1 MAYKTERNAILS
13 KSKIYYFRGDIM
25 ISYWSLS
32 NGARLVVEEIP
43 HVRSAAIGIY
53 IGVGSRHE
61 PDGMKGASHF
71 IEHMLF
77 KGTEGLSARDIAEK
91 FEGIGGQLNAFTS
104 KEYTC
109 VYARILDENI
119 DLASDMMFDMVF
131 NSCFYTRDF
140 ETEKGVVV
148 EEINMTED
156 APDDLIHDR
165 FARRLWLDHPMGSP
179 ILGTLETVKG
189 FSRDDVYGFYQSAY
203 IPSNMIISVA
213 GNVQASAI
221 RDLMENLLSEQS
233 SEKVDFPRINPHD
246 YTGFLDLM
254 EKDTEQVQ
262 ICVGVQGISYKDEGR
277 YAMNVM
283 NSILGGGMSS
293 RLFQK
298 MREELG
304 LAYSIYSY
312 PSNYSDTGAYSI
324 YIGTGQNK
332 IDQCF
337 EALQNQIQ
345 ALVDRGITEEE
356 LDRTR
361 RLIKSSM
368 YLGLESVM
376 NRMSRLGKAI
386 IMYDKIISPEQAIE
400 RVMQVQP
407 EQIQDLAIRLL
418 GDQAISVA
426 AIGPAGVMQEVEK
439 QYQRIW
445 G

>member
-1 MAYKTERNAILS
+1 
-13 KSKIYYFRGDIM
+13 M

-43 HVRSAAIGIY
+43 YVRSAAIGIY

-61 PDGMKGASHF
+61 PAGMKGASHF

-77 KGTEGLSARDIAEK
+77 KGTEKLTARDIAER

-104 KEYTC
+104 KEHTC
-109 VYARILDENI
+109 VYARTLDENI
-119 DLASDMMFDMVF
+119 NMAAQIMFDMVF
-131 NSCFYTRDF
+131 NSRFYHRDF

-148 EEINMTED
+148 EEINMNED

-179 ILGTLETVKG
+179 ILGTLETVTG
-189 FSRDDVYGFYQSAY
+189 FSRDDVYGFYQASY
-203 IPSNMIISVA
+203 IPSNMVISVA

-221 RDLMENLLSEQS
+221 RDLIEELLSEQS
-233 SEKVDFPRINPHD
+233 DDELHFPGSKPNE

-262 ICVGVQGISYKDEGR
+262 ICVGVQGISFNDEQR

-283 NSILGGGMSS
+283 NSIFGGGMSS

-298 MREELG
+298 LREELG

-312 PSNYSDTGAYSI
+312 PSNYSDTGSYSI

-332 IDQCF
+332 IDLCF

-345 ALVDRGITEEE
+345 ALLSQGITEEE

-361 RLIKSSM
+361 KLIKSSM

-386 IMYDKIISPEQAIE
+386 IMYDKIISPEEAIE
-400 RVMQVQP
+400 RVLQVEP
-407 EQIQDLAIRLL
+407 GQIQDLAVRLL
-418 GDQAISVA
+418 GNQAISVA

-439 QYQRIW
+439 QYQAFW

>member
-1 MAYKTERNAILS
+1 
-13 KSKIYYFRGDIM
+13 M
-25 ISYWSLS
+25 IKYWKLS

-43 HVRSAAIGIY
+43 HVRSAAIGVY

-61 PDGMKGASHF
+61 PEGMKGASHF

-77 KGTEGLSARDIAEK
+77 KGTERLSARDIAEK

-109 VYARILDENI
+109 VYARTLDENI
-119 DLASDMMFDMVF
+119 AMATDIIFDMVF
-131 NSCFYTRDF
+131 NSRFNIRDF

-148 EEINMTED
+148 EEINMNED

-165 FARRLWLDHPMGSP
+165 FARRLWFDHPMGSP
-179 ILGTLETVKG
+179 ILGTLDTVSN
-189 FSRDDVYGFYQSAY
+189 FARDEVYSFYKSAY
-203 IPSNMIISVA
+203 VPSNMVISLA
-213 GNVQASAI
+213 GNVSALAL
-221 RDLMENLLSEQS
+221 RDKIEKLLEQQENSE
-233 SEKVDFPRINPHD
+233 VDFSYTNPHD
-246 YTGFLDLM
+246 YHGFMDLM

-262 ICVGVQGISYKDEGR
+262 ICVGVQGMSYNDQSR
-277 YAMNVM
+277 YALNVM
-283 NSILGGGMSS
+283 NSIFGGGMSS

-298 MREELG
+298 LREELG

-332 IDQCF
+332 IVQCF
-337 EALQNQIQ
+337 EALQSQTESIVTQ
-345 ALVDRGITEEE
+345 GITSEE
-356 LDRTR
+356 LERTQ

-376 NRMSRLGKAI
+376 NRMSRLGKSA
-386 IMYDKIISPEQAIE
+386 IMYDEIVSPEEAIQ
-400 RVMQVQP
+400 RVLQVN
-407 EQIQDLAIRLL
+407 EQQIRDLAVRLL
-418 GDQAISVA
+418 GNQPISVA
-426 AIGPAGVMQEVEK
+426 AIGPAAVMIEVEN
-439 QYQRIW
+439 QYNKLW

>member
-1 MAYKTERNAILS
+1 
-13 KSKIYYFRGDIM
+13 M

-32 NGARLVVEEIP
+32 NGAKLVVEEIP

-61 PDGMKGASHF
+61 PAGMKGASHF

-77 KGTEGLSARDIAEK
+77 KGTEDLTARDIAER

-109 VYARILDENI
+109 VYARTLDENI
-119 DLASDMMFDMVF
+119 NMAAEIMFDMVF
-131 NSCFYTRDF
+131 NSRFHSRDF

-148 EEINMTED
+148 EEINMNED

-179 ILGTLETVKG
+179 ILGTLETVTG
-189 FSRDDVYGFYQSAY
+189 FNRDDVYGFYQASY
-203 IPSNMIISVA
+203 IPSNMVISVA

-221 RDLMENLLSEQS
+221 KDLIEKLLSEQS
-233 SEKVDFPRINPHD
+233 VAELDFPCSNPNE

-262 ICVGVQGISYKDEGR
+262 ICVGVQGLSYHDDQR

-298 MREELG
+298 LREELG

-312 PSNYSDTGAYSI
+312 PSNYSDTGSYSI

-337 EALQNQIQ
+337 EALHQQIQ
-345 ALVDRGITEEE
+345 ALLNQGISEGE

-361 RLIKSSM
+361 SLIKSSM

-386 IMYDKIISPEQAIE
+386 IMYDKIISPEEAIE
-400 RVMQVQP
+400 RVMQVEP
-407 EQIQDLAIRLL
+407 EQIQDLAIKLL
-418 GDQAISVA
+418 GDQGISVA

-439 QYQRIW
+439 QYQILW

>member
-1 MAYKTERNAILS
+1 
-13 KSKIYYFRGDIM
+13 M

-32 NGARLVVEEIP
+32 NGAKLVVEEIP

-61 PDGMKGASHF
+61 PAGMKGASHF

-77 KGTEGLSARDIAEK
+77 KGTEDLTARDIAER

-109 VYARILDENI
+109 VYARTLDENI
-119 DLASDMMFDMVF
+119 NMAAEIMFDMVF
-131 NSCFYTRDF
+131 NSRFHSRDF

-148 EEINMTED
+148 EEINMNED

-179 ILGTLETVKG
+179 ILGTLETVTG
-189 FSRDDVYGFYQSAY
+189 FNRDDVYGFYQASY
-203 IPSNMIISVA
+203 IPSNMVISVA

-221 RDLMENLLSEQS
+221 KDLIEKLLSEQS
-233 SEKVDFPRINPHD
+233 VAELDFPCSNPNE

-262 ICVGVQGISYKDEGR
+262 ICVGVQGLSYHDDQR

-298 MREELG
+298 LREELG

-312 PSNYSDTGAYSI
+312 PSNYSDTGSYSI
-324 YIGTGQNK
+324 FLVTGLNK
-332 IDQCF
+332 IDQRF
-337 EALQNQIQ
+337 ESLHQQIQ
-345 ALVDRGITEEE
+345 ALLNQGISEGE

-361 RLIKSSM
+361 SLIKSSM

-386 IMYDKIISPEQAIE
+386 IMYDKIISPEEAIE
-400 RVMQVQP
+400 RVMQVEP
-407 EQIQDLAIRLL
+407 EQIQDLAIKLL
-418 GDQAISVA
+418 GDQGISVA

-439 QYQRIW
+439 QYQILW

>member
-1 MAYKTERNAILS
+1 
-13 KSKIYYFRGDIM
+13 M

-32 NGARLVVEEIP
+32 NGAKLVVEEIP

-61 PDGMKGASHF
+61 PAGMKGASHF

-77 KGTEGLSARDIAEK
+77 KGTEDLTARDIAER

-109 VYARILDENI
+109 VYARTLDENI
-119 DLASDMMFDMVF
+119 NMAAEIMFDMVF
-131 NSCFYTRDF
+131 NSRFHSRDF

-148 EEINMTED
+148 EEINMNED

-179 ILGTLETVKG
+179 ILGTLETVTG
-189 FSRDDVYGFYQSAY
+189 FNRDDVYGFYQASY
-203 IPSNMIISVA
+203 IPSNMVISVA

-221 RDLMENLLSEQS
+221 KDLIEKLLSEQS
-233 SEKVDFPRINPHD
+233 VAELDFPCSNPNE

-262 ICVGVQGISYKDEGR
+262 ICVGVQGLSYHDDQR

-298 MREELG
+298 LREELG

-312 PSNYSDTGAYSI
+312 PSNYSDTGSYSI
-324 YIGTGQNK
+324 FLVTGLNK
-332 IDQCF
+332 IDQRF
-337 EALQNQIQ
+337 ESLHQQIHSLLNQ
-345 ALVDRGITEEE
+345 GISEGE

-361 RLIKSSM
+361 SLIKSSM

-386 IMYDKIISPEQAIE
+386 IMYDKIISPEEAIE
-400 RVMQVQP
+400 RVMQVEP
-407 EQIQDLAIRLL
+407 EQIQDLAIKLL
-418 GDQAISVA
+418 GDQGISVA

-439 QYQRIW
+439 QYQILW